1 MMKNWWKFLA
11 VLLLSYVLIATFSVP
26 LVPGGLS
33 ISIDGI
39 QRGKQNVEFV
49 GYNTHFQS
57 ESKSLQCFVAVGDKY
72 LGVEDLKIIDDTH
85 LQFSILWPDTL
96 PSAAIAFYVNNNID
110 GSVYVST
117 ALTNSDIAIISNT
130 PMKNVINPQVQNDE
144 HQVGGFPFQPILF
157 ETIRNLMLHVP
168 MWFTM
173 FFLMGIA
180 FVASIKAMRGNASSD
195 LVAVASVKVG
205 LLFCILGLITGSLW
219 ARFTWLTWWT
229 KDPQLNG
236 ALVVFIVYVAYI
248 LLRNSIDDEIKRA
261 RISAV
266 FNLFAFVL
274 MIVLLMVM
282 PRIADNSLHPG
293 KSGNPAFSKYDL
305 DSSLRAVFY
314 PAVIGWILLG
324 FWIYRLQLKFEKLN
338 DQINRR

>member
-1 MMKNWWKFLA
+1 MKRNWWKVLA
-11 VLLLSYVLIATFSVP
+11 VLMLGYVLVATFSVP

-33 ISIDGI
+33 INIDALH
-39 QRGKQNVEFV
+39 RGKQTVIFT
-49 GYNTHFQS
+49 GYNTHFQDDAQH
-57 ESKSLQCFVAVGDKY
+57 LQCFVGVGDQYMAVKNI
-72 LGVEDLKIIDDTH
+72 LIQDNQHV
-85 LQFSILWPDTL
+85 QFEVNWPDTL
-96 PSAAIAFYVNNNID
+96 PSSAIAFYINNTID

-117 ALTNSDIAIISNT
+117 ALSNKEIAIISNAT
-130 PMKNVINPQVQNDE
+130 LENTTKPNVLNDD
-144 HQVGGFPFQPILF
+144 HTVWGFPFQPILF

-173 FFLMGIA
+173 FFLMGIG
-180 FVASIKAMRGNASSD
+180 FVASIKAMRGNANSD

-236 ALVVFIVYVAYI
+236 ALVVFIVYAAYL

-266 FNLFAFVL
+266 FNIFAFVL

-305 DSSLRAVFY
+305 DSSLRSVFY

-324 FWIYRLQLKFEKLN
+324 YWIYTLQLKFEKLN
-338 DQINRR
+338 DKINRR

>member
-1 MMKNWWKFLA
+1 MKKNWWKILT
-11 VLLLSYVLIATFSVP
+11 VLMLTYVLIATFSVP
-26 LVPGGLS
+26 LVPGGLG
-33 ISIDGI
+33 ISIAELH
-39 QRGKQNVEFV
+39 RGKQTVEFV
-49 GYNTHFQS
+49 GYNTHFQEQAS
-57 ESKSLQCFVAVGDKY
+57 NLQCFVAVGDQY
-72 LGVEDLKIIDDTH
+72 LGVDEIQIKDNQH
-85 LQFSILWPDTL
+85 VQFEIQWPDTL
-96 PSAAIAFYVNNNID
+96 PSSAIAFYVNDEVD
-110 GSVYVST
+110 GSIYVST
-117 ALTNSDIAIISNT
+117 ALINKEIAIISNA
-130 PMKNVINPQVQNDE
+130 PLKGAIQPNVKTDE
-144 HQVGGFPFQPILF
+144 HQVWGFPFQPILF

-173 FFLMGIA
+173 FFLMGIG
-180 FVASIKAMRGNASSD
+180 FVASIKAMRGNPTSD

-236 ALVVFIVYVAYI
+236 ALVVFIVYAAYI

-266 FNLFAFVL
+266 FNIFAFVL

-305 DSSLRAVFY
+305 DSSLRSVFY
-314 PAVIGWILLG
+314 PAVIGWIMLG
-324 FWIYRLQLKFEKLN
+324 YWIYRLQLKFEKLN
-338 DQINRR
+338 DKVNRR

>member
-1 MMKNWWKFLA
+1 MKKNWWKFLA
-11 VLLLSYVLIATFSVP
+11 VLLLSYVLIATFTVP

-33 ISIDGI
+33 ISIDEI
-39 QRGKQNVEFV
+39 HRGKQTVEFV
-49 GYNTHFQS
+49 GYNTHFQDNAS
-57 ESKSLQCFVAVGDKY
+57 NLQCFVAIGEQY
-72 LGVEDLKIIDDTH
+72 LGVEDLKITDNAH
-85 LQFSILWPDTL
+85 LQFSVEWPDTM
-96 PSAAIAFYVNNNID
+96 PSSAIAFYVNDHVD
-110 GSVYVST
+110 GSVYVSS
-117 ALTNSDIAIISNT
+117 ALSNKDIAIVSNSKLKT
-130 PMKNVINPQVQNDE
+130 TIQPQVLTDD
-144 HQVGGFPFQPILF
+144 HQVHGFPFQPILF

-180 FVASIKAMRGNASSD
+180 FVASIKSMRGNAASD